1 MINNYY
7 LDLINY
13 LVAFSSIGLSFFVIN
28 NCNIIY
34 NTYFRI

>member
-7 LDLINY
+7 MDLINY
-13 LVAFSSIGLSFFVIN
+13 LVVFYSIGLSFFVIN

-34 NTYFRI
+34 TAL